1 MIQTAVI
8 FSIILSFL
16 SHEFLGLYT
25 GGLISGGYLAL
36 YLHQP
41 LRVAATYGAALVVFG
56 IVKLLSRY
64 LIIFGNRRYMAA
76 ILTGLVVHYAFTLAV
91 PVLLPLGQDMRII
104 GYIIPGLIANDMLRQ
119 GVVKTTLAALL
130 ATGLVRAALM
140 LGGLA

>member
-8 FSIILSFL
+8 LSILLSFL

-41 LRVAATYGAALVVFG
+41 LRLLSTYLAALAVYF
-56 IVKLLSRY
+56 IVKGLSRH

-76 ILTGLVVHYAFTLAV
+76 ILTGLVVHYAFTW
-91 PVLLPLGQDMRII
+91 LLPMLPPLSQDVRLI

-119 GVVKTTLAALL
+119 GVAKTTLASLL
-130 ATGLVRAALM
+130 SAAMVRAILM
-140 LGGLA
+140 LGGVA

>member
-8 FSIILSFL
+8 FSILLSFL

-36 YLHQP
+36 YLYQP

-56 IVKLLSRY
+56 IVKLLSRH

-76 ILTGLVVHYAFTLAV
+76 ILTGLVVHYAFSQLV
-91 PVLLPLGQDMRII
+91 PVLVPLGQDMRII

-119 GVVKTTLAALL
+119 GVVKTTLASLL
-130 ATGLVRAALM
+130 AAGLVRAALM

>member
-8 FSIILSFL
+8 LSILLSFL

-41 LRVAATYGAALVVFG
+41 LRLLSTYLAALAVYF
-56 IVKLLSRY
+56 IVKGFSRH

-76 ILTGLVVHYAFTLAV
+76 ILTGLVVHYAFTW
-91 PVLLPLGQDMRII
+91 LLPMLPPLSQDVRLI

-119 GVVKTTLAALL
+119 GVIKTTLASLL
-130 ATGLVRAALM
+130 SAAMVRAILM
-140 LGGLA
+140 LGGVA